1 MLIQLHPNPATKKV
15 TVAIP
20 SDETV
25 VNNKQAKDIQSNI
38 VISAD
43 NKVTGKSKYVSD
55 ITNAGGEGNYLV
67 LELPQAK
74 DSENTVTC
82 KFEGGKATKLSPEDY
97 QYLMKL
103 KNKKPV
109 VITVQGKENATVTL
123 DISSVELE
131 AKAE

>member
-1 MLIQLHPNPATKKV
+1 MLIQLRPSPATEKV

-20 SDETV
+20 SEETV
-25 VNNKQAKDIQSNI
+25 INNKQAKDIQSNI
-38 VISAD
+38 AISVD
-43 NKVTGKSKYVSD
+43 NKVTGKSKYVTD

-74 DSENTVTC
+74 DAENTVTC

-97 QYLMKL
+97 QYLIKL

-109 VITVQGKENATVTL
+109 IITVEGKENATVTL
-123 DISSVELE
+123 DISGVELE